1 MPELKL
7 SVRSSPDFCI
17 FLMMGTSSSDAQR
30 IKYPL
35 QISASPHPL
44 AFSLIIEILSADQ
57 QSHSKTLQGI

>member
-1 MPELKL
+1 
-7 SVRSSPDFCI
+7 
-17 FLMMGTSSSDAQR
+17 MMGTSSSDAQR

-57 QSHSKTLQGI
+57 QSHSTTLQGI